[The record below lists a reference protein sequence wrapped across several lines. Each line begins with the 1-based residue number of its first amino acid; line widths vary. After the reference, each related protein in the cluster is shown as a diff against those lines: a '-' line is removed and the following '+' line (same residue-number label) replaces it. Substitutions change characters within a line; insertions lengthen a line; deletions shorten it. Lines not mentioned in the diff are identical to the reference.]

1 MPIISANQ
9 QQPSNEPES
18 TMPEGRRQRGTGFT
32 NIGRIL
38 GANIGAGQQMGQQVG
53 QALGLQAGQVRAGAE
68 RSAQQFRTQAEEARS
83 KALQD
88 ISGVGQFLGATP
100 ASVPQGLAGLSE
112 EQAKTAGEKLRGA
125 KYAGPSKMM
134 GAEGL
139 QKKAG
144 TLGEAAIYGY
154 GGPGGQRQLLRQAVA
169 APGTYTSGQSI
180 LDQILLGQSAA
191 GQRAVRGGAQEA
203 LGTKQAIGGLLG
215 TTAQRAKDI
224 ESEVGKEKERV
235 GKGALE
241 YLSGIQ
247 EQATKQG
254 EQFASETRRANE
266 LLADPT
272 QFGMKMDPNLGRVYD
287 PIKAEE
293 DKRIMTTLGQRG
305 LGTGVLV
312 DPSQSDYLTTVLQG
326 LATGETNINAPYYQ
340 GPQQEA
346 ARNLALMTGQTDLAK
361 TIQETSPFRTAVFA
375 GEEDIKKGQ
384 TYQDMMNAIPEP
396 VSQNIDLQS
405 KGQYLLNALN
415 NNTSD
420 FGKLPNYKEIYE
432 QVTGRDL
439 NIPRDK
445 VEGMRVLLET
455 GLYRLKEQEKAL
467 RNEFLSK
474 RMTLQDYLNQMFG
487 TVYTSDPTKGITM
500 GELPQRTGPRQV

>member
-125 KYAGPSKMM
+125 KYAGPSKLV

-154 GGPGGQRQLLRQAVA
+154 GGPGGQRQLLRQTVA

-235 GKGALE
+235 SKGALE

-254 EQFASETRRANE
+254 ETFAAETRRANE

-272 QFGMKMDPNLGRVYD
+272 QFGMKMDPTLGRVYD

-346 ARNLALMTGQTDLAK
+346 ARNLALITQQADLAK
-361 TIQETSPFRTAVFA
+361 TIGETSPFKTAVFT

-384 TYQDMMNAIPEP
+384 TYQDMMRAVPEEL
-396 VSQNIDLQS
+396 SSI
-405 KGQYLLNALN
+405 
-415 NNTSD
+415 
-420 FGKLPNYKEIYE
+420 
-432 QVTGRDL
+432 
-439 NIPRDK
+439 
-445 VEGMRVLLET
+445 
-455 GLYRLKEQEKAL
+455 
-467 RNEFLSK
+467 SK
-474 RMTLQDYLNQMFG
+474 RIEAAERYKGIVSGDIITPNAGEELTELRRIIGNVPYKYVNDRNINSILNDFKNRQINLQNQLTQRTTLQDYLNQMFG

-500 GELPQRTGPRQV
+500 GELPQITGPRQV